1 LNIKDLRQ
9 PIKDKCSNYVQFK
22 MRKLRTSHVSG
33 IALSFILWYIVF
45 LTDIL
50 SSFWY
55 RVTIASIILAVYAR
69 MTSSDTPLKL
79 ERKDVI
85 GGVGSGLGLYGSF
98 FIGFN
103 VFRFLVEHGAVDV
116 YLFRTELPLG
126 VPALLLLVT
135 SFCEEYF
142 WRHYVQTAFDDK
154 QGLRGVIITSILY
167 ASIHIP
173 TMNLPLVAAALIAG
187 LFWGVL
193 YKYTGSFWL
202 VVFSHIVWTE
212 LIFVFLPLV

>member
-1 LNIKDLRQ
+1 
-9 PIKDKCSNYVQFK
+9 

-45 LTDIL
+45 LTEIL

-55 RVTIASIILAVYAR
+55 RVTLASIVLAVYAR
-69 MTSSDTPLKL
+69 VNSSDTLLKL

-85 GGVGSGLGLYGSF
+85 WGLGSGIGLYALF
-98 FIGFN
+98 YLGFN
-103 VFRFLVEHGAVDV
+103 VFRFLVERGAVNV
-116 YLFRTELPLG
+116 YLFRSELSLII
-126 VPALLLLVT
+126 PASLLLVT

-142 WRHYVQTAFDDK
+142 WRHYVQTTFEDN

-187 LFWGVL
+187 LFWGTI
-193 YKYTGSFWL
+193 YKYTGSLWL
-202 VVFSHIVWTE
+202 VVFSHIAWTE
-212 LIFVFLPLV
+212 LIFVLLPLV